1 MRRSLYIF
9 LLSLSVLSA
18 TAQEDIFD
26 LLDDESESAQYTY
39 ATFKGTKLLN
49 GQTNETPGQGVLQYI
64 ISHRF
69 GSFTDEYLYN
79 FFGLDNAHIRMQLDY
94 GLSDRLNMGI
104 GRSSVLKTSDVF
116 VKYRAL
122 RQKTGAN
129 PFPFSLTLYSALN
142 YRGARFTDGI
152 DHNNSDRLSYHHQ
165 AVFAR
170 KFNERFSLLLAPS
183 VVHWN
188 LVPGPE
194 DPNDTYHL
202 LIGGRYK
209 LNKRIALTS
218 EYAFSSNRRYGS
230 GATEMRFH
238 NPMSVGVDIETGGH
252 VFQFHLSNTRA
263 MSDPLWM
270 AQNPTAQKR
279 EAFF

>member
-1 MRRSLYIF
+1 MGRLHYIF
-9 LLSLSVLSA
+9 ILSLSVLLA
-18 TAQEDIFD
+18 TAQEELFD
-26 LLDDESESAQYTY
+26 LLDEESGSTQYTY

-94 GLSDRLNMGI
+94 GFSDRLNVGM
-104 GRSSVLKTSDVF
+104 GRSSVLKTSDAF

-122 RQKTGAN
+122 RQKTGATF
-129 PFPFSLTLYSALN
+129 FPFSVTLYSSLN

-152 DHNNSDRLSYHHQ
+152 DHNTTDRLSYHHQ
-165 AVFAR
+165 AIFAR
-170 KFNERFSLLLAPS
+170 KFNESLSLILAPS
-183 VVHWN
+183 IVHWN

-209 LNKRIALTS
+209 LSKRIALTS

-230 GATEMRFH
+230 GATEERFH
-238 NPMSVGVDIETGGH
+238 NPISVGVYI
-252 VFQFHLSNTRA
+252 
-263 MSDPLWM
+263 
-270 AQNPTAQKR
+270 
-279 EAFF
+279 